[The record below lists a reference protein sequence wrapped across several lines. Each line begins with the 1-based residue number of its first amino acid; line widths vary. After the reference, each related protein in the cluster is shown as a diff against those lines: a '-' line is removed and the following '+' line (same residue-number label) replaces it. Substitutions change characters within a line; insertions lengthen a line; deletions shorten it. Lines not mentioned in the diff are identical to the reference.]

1 MFQGK
6 VAIITGG
13 TSGIGAVTAKRFADE
28 GANVVLTGRRAD
40 EGNAVA
46 KRINDEGGSATFV
59 KTDIRNSDEVSN
71 MVSKTVE
78 IYGRLDYAV
87 NNAGIEQYMKP
98 LVDQTEKVYDL
109 VMNTN
114 VKGVWLSMRE
124 EIPAMLESGGG
135 SIVNMSSMAGKVGFP
150 NMTVYVASKHAVIGL
165 TKSAALEYAGEN
177 IRVNSVLPGLIE
189 TPMTDRFVQGKEEAA
204 KYLESLHP
212 VGRLGKASEIAE
224 ACVWLCSDKSSYVTG
239 ASIEVDGG
247 FTAR

>member
-46 KRINDEGGSATFV
+46 KRINDAGGSATFV

-239 ASIEVDGG
+239 ASLEVDGG

>member
-239 ASIEVDGG
+239 ASLEVDGG